1 MGVKYQ
7 SVLGFQYYLLYEKIV
22 WEDKYVF

>member
-1 MGVKYQ
+1 MGVKNQ